1 MLLYTSCTG
10 NGFAITPQVDFG
22 YAGRPLTDDWAKLE
36 RCHMLDGLR
45 AFAKSWPGRIMGA
58 LLLIGLAGFGIN
70 NVILGFGSNTVA
82 RVGSEDITANEFLRA
97 YQSQVNRVAQQIGS
111 VPSPQDAVNFG
122 IPTLTLQQLA
132 QDAALD
138 QLATRFGLGVSEAK
152 LAEMVRE
159 DPSFRGTLGTFDP
172 ASFEQV
178 LRASGITEAEYFE
191 DQTAAARRQQLV
203 LSLFGEAG
211 LPAAGTELINAYVN
225 DQRTIEYFV
234 LNATS
239 LPSPPEPTEEEL
251 AAYLAEHQAEF
262 RTVETRQTQMLVL
275 SPTTLAASK
284 TISDEAIAAEYERTR
299 DSLTQPERRTIEQ
312 VVLNADQAT
321 AFEAGLTAGTP
332 FEQLVAEAGLTPTSL
347 GTLAQ
352 SQVTDPALA
361 EAALG
366 LEQGQFTVIEGV
378 AGRRA
383 VHVSAIEPGGT
394 PSLEEARA
402 EIEERLALAEAR
414 NEIAD
419 IQDQV
424 EELRAAFRP
433 LTEIAERF
441 GLDLYEAGVTAGGSE
456 LEIIPGINPEDRT
469 RLAQAIFAAEQGD
482 LTAAVPMAGN
492 TNVYFELNAIEPAR
506 DQTLD
511 EVRDDVAAALMTERT
526 NNALLDAAEEAVAEV
541 QGGTALADVAASYN
555 TFPQLSTPFTRFGSS
570 DGTIDGTIASA
581 AFAGGPDLVDTA
593 VGEDGS
599 VTVFQVTSVIPADA
613 TLEQEVVDGL
623 DQEAQIGLY
632 GEFVAGVRDDAGL
645 RINQQALN
653 EALAI
658 TGATQ

>member
-1 MLLYTSCTG
+1 
-10 NGFAITPQVDFG
+10 
-22 YAGRPLTDDWAKLE
+22 
-36 RCHMLDGLR
+36 MLDGLR

-82 RVGSEDITANEFLRA
+82 RVGNEDITANEFLRA
-97 YQSQVNRVAQQIGS
+97 YQNQVNRVAQQIGS

-122 IPTLTLQQLA
+122 IPSLTLQQLA

-138 QLATRFGLGVSEAK
+138 QLATRFGLGVSDAK
-152 LAEMVRE
+152 LAQMVRE

-172 ASFEQV
+172 ASFAQV
-178 LRASGITEAEYFE
+178 LRASGITESEYFE
-191 DQTAAARRQQLV
+191 EQTAAARRQQLV

-211 LPAAGTELINAYVN
+211 LPAAGTELINNYVN

-234 LNATS
+234 LNPTS
-239 LPSPPEPTEEEL
+239 LPSPAEPTEEEL

-262 RTVETRQTQMLVL
+262 RTVETRPTRMLVL
-275 SPTTLAASK
+275 SPTSLAAAK
-284 TISDEAIAAEYERTR
+284 TISDEAIAAEYERTK

-312 VVLNADQAT
+312 VVLNADQAA
-321 AFEAGLTAGTP
+321 AFEAGLAAGTS

-347 GTLAQ
+347 GTLAE

-361 EAALG
+361 SAAFG
-366 LEQGQFTVIEGV
+366 LDAGDFTVIEGA

-383 VHVSAIEPGGT
+383 VHVSAIDPGGVPT
-394 PSLEEARA
+394 LEEAR
-402 EIEERLALAEAR
+402 EGIEQQLALAEAR

-433 LTEIAERF
+433 LTEIADRF
-441 GLDLYEAGVTAGGSE
+441 GLELYEVPVTAGGSE
-456 LEIIPGINPEDRT
+456 LSVIPGIAAEDRS
-469 RLAQAIFAAEQGD
+469 RLTQAIFAAEQGD

-492 TNVYFELNAIEPAR
+492 TNVYFELEGVEPAR

-511 EVRDDVAAALMTERT
+511 EVRDELTTALMTERS
-526 NNALLDAAEEAVAEV
+526 NDAMLAAAEEAVAQV
-541 QGGTALADVAASYN
+541 RSGTPLSDVASRYN
-555 TFPQLSTPFTRFGSS
+555 TFPQISTPFTRFGSP

-581 AFAGGPDLVDTA
+581 AFAGGPNLVDTA
-593 VGEDGS
+593 VAEDGS
-599 VTVFQVTSVIPADA
+599 VTVFQVTSAIPSGTTLDA
-613 TLEQEVVDGL
+613 TVVDSL

-653 EALAI
+653 EALAL

>member
-1 MLLYTSCTG
+1 
-10 NGFAITPQVDFG
+10 
-22 YAGRPLTDDWAKLE
+22 
-36 RCHMLDGLR
+36 MLDGLR

-82 RVGSEDITANEFLRA
+82 RVGNEDITANEFLRA
-97 YQSQVNRVAQQIGS
+97 YQNQVNRVAQQIGS

-122 IPTLTLQQLA
+122 IPSLTLQQLA

-138 QLATRFGLGVSEAK
+138 QLATRFGLGVSDAK
-152 LAEMVRE
+152 LAQMVRE

-172 ASFEQV
+172 ASFAQV
-178 LRASGITEAEYFE
+178 LRASGITESEYFE
-191 DQTAAARRQQLV
+191 EQTAAARRQQLV

-211 LPAAGTELINAYVN
+211 LPAAGTELINNYVN

-234 LNATS
+234 LNPTS
-239 LPSPPEPTEEEL
+239 LPSPAEPTEEEL
-251 AAYLAEHQAEF
+251 AAYLAEHQGEF
-262 RTVETRQTQMLVL
+262 RTVETRPTRMLVL
-275 SPTTLAASK
+275 SPTSLAAAK
-284 TISDEAIAAEYERTR
+284 TISDEAIAAEYERTK

-312 VVLNADQAT
+312 VVLNADQAA
-321 AFEAGLTAGTP
+321 AFEAGLAAGTS

-347 GTLAQ
+347 GTLAE

-361 EAALG
+361 SAAFG
-366 LEQGQFTVIEGV
+366 LDGGDFTVIEGA

-383 VHVSAIEPGGT
+383 VHVSAIDPGGVPT
-394 PSLEEARA
+394 LEEAR
-402 EIEERLALAEAR
+402 EGIEQQLALAEAR

-433 LTEIAERF
+433 LTEIADRF
-441 GLDLYEAGVTAGGSE
+441 GLELYEVPVTAGGSE
-456 LEIIPGINPEDRT
+456 LSVIPGIAAEDRS
-469 RLAQAIFAAEQGD
+469 RLTQAIFAAEQGD

-492 TNVYFELNAIEPAR
+492 TNVYFELEGVEPAR

-511 EVRDDVAAALMTERT
+511 EVRDELTTALMTERS
-526 NNALLDAAEEAVAEV
+526 NDAMLAAAEEAVAQV
-541 QGGTALADVAASYN
+541 RSGTPLSDVASRYN
-555 TFPQLSTPFTRFGSS
+555 TFPQISTPFTRFGSP

-581 AFAGGPDLVDTA
+581 AFAGGPNLVDTA
-593 VGEDGS
+593 VAEDGS
-599 VTVFQVTSVIPADA
+599 VTVFQVTSAIPSGTTLDA
-613 TLEQEVVDGL
+613 TVVDSL

-653 EALAI
+653 EALAL

>member
-1 MLLYTSCTG
+1 
-10 NGFAITPQVDFG
+10 
-22 YAGRPLTDDWAKLE
+22 
-36 RCHMLDGLR
+36 MLDGLR

-82 RVGSEDITANEFLRA
+82 RVGNEDITANEFLRA
-97 YQSQVNRVAQQIGS
+97 YQNQVNRVAQQIGS

-122 IPTLTLQQLA
+122 IPSLTLQQLA

-138 QLATRFGLGVSEAK
+138 QLATRFGLGVSDAK
-152 LAEMVRE
+152 LAQMVRE

-172 ASFEQV
+172 ASFAQV
-178 LRASGITEAEYFE
+178 LRASGITESEYFE
-191 DQTAAARRQQLV
+191 QQSAAARRQQLV

-211 LPAAGTELINAYVN
+211 LPAAGTELINNYVN

-234 LNATS
+234 LNPTS
-239 LPSPPEPTEEEL
+239 LPSPAEPTEEEL

-262 RTVETRQTQMLVL
+262 RTVETRPTRMLVL
-275 SPTTLAASK
+275 SPTSLAAAK
-284 TISDEAIAAEYERTR
+284 TISDEAIAAEYERTK

-312 VVLNADQAT
+312 VVLNADQAA
-321 AFEAGLTAGTP
+321 AFEAGLAAGTS

-347 GTLAQ
+347 GTLAE

-361 EAALG
+361 SAAFG
-366 LEQGQFTVIEGV
+366 LDAGDFTVIEGA

-383 VHVSAIEPGGT
+383 VHVSAIDPGGVPT
-394 PSLEEARA
+394 LEEAR
-402 EIEERLALAEAR
+402 EGIEQQLALAEAR

-433 LTEIAERF
+433 LTEIADRF
-441 GLDLYEAGVTAGGSE
+441 GLELYEVPVTAGGSE
-456 LEIIPGINPEDRT
+456 LSVIPGIAPEDRS
-469 RLAQAIFAAEQGD
+469 RLTQAIFAAEQGD

-492 TNVYFELNAIEPAR
+492 TNVYFELEGVEPAR

-511 EVRDDVAAALMTERT
+511 EVRDELTTALMTERS
-526 NNALLDAAEEAVAEV
+526 NDAMLAAAEEAVAQV
-541 QGGTALADVAASYN
+541 RSGTPLSDVASRYN
-555 TFPQLSTPFTRFGSS
+555 TFPQISTPFTRFGSP
-570 DGTIDGTIASA
+570 DGTIGGTIASA
-581 AFAGGPDLVDTA
+581 AFAGGPNLVDTA
-593 VGEDGS
+593 VAEDGS
-599 VTVFQVTSVIPADA
+599 VTVFQVTSAIPSGTTLDA
-613 TLEQEVVDGL
+613 TVVDSL

-653 EALAI
+653 EALAL

>member
-1 MLLYTSCTG
+1 
-10 NGFAITPQVDFG
+10 
-22 YAGRPLTDDWAKLE
+22 
-36 RCHMLDGLR
+36 MLDGLR

-82 RVGSEDITANEFLRA
+82 RVGNEDITANEFLRA
-97 YQSQVNRVAQQIGS
+97 YQNQVNRVAQQIGS

-122 IPTLTLQQLA
+122 IPSLTLQQLA

-138 QLATRFGLGVSEAK
+138 QLATRFGLGVSDAK
-152 LAEMVRE
+152 LAQMVRE

-172 ASFEQV
+172 ASFAQV
-178 LRASGITEAEYFE
+178 LRASGITESEYFE
-191 DQTAAARRQQLV
+191 QQSAAARRQQLV

-211 LPAAGTELINAYVN
+211 LPAAGTELINNYVN

-234 LNATS
+234 LNPTS
-239 LPSPPEPTEEEL
+239 LPSPAEPTEEEL

-262 RTVETRQTQMLVL
+262 RTVETRPTRMLVL
-275 SPTTLAASK
+275 SPTSLAAAK
-284 TISDEAIAAEYERTR
+284 TISDEAIAAEYERTK

-312 VVLNADQAT
+312 VVLNADQAA
-321 AFEAGLTAGTP
+321 AFEAGLAAGTS

-347 GTLAQ
+347 GTLAE

-361 EAALG
+361 SAAFG
-366 LEQGQFTVIEGV
+366 LDAGDFTVIEGA

-383 VHVSAIEPGGT
+383 VHVSAIDPGGVPT
-394 PSLEEARA
+394 LEEAR
-402 EIEERLALAEAR
+402 EGIEQQLALAEAR

-433 LTEIAERF
+433 LTEIADRF
-441 GLDLYEAGVTAGGSE
+441 GLELYEVPVTAGGSE
-456 LEIIPGINPEDRT
+456 LSVIPGIAPEDRS
-469 RLAQAIFAAEQGD
+469 RLTQAIFAAEQGD

-492 TNVYFELNAIEPAR
+492 TNVYFELEGVEPAR

-511 EVRDDVAAALMTERT
+511 EVRDELTTALMTERS
-526 NNALLDAAEEAVAEV
+526 NDAMLAAAEEAVAQV
-541 QGGTALADVAASYN
+541 RSGTPLSDVASRYN
-555 TFPQLSTPFTRFGSS
+555 TFPQISTPFTRFGSP

-581 AFAGGPDLVDTA
+581 AFAGGPNLVDTA
-593 VGEDGS
+593 VAEDGS
-599 VTVFQVTSVIPADA
+599 VTVFQVTSAIPSGTTLDA
-613 TLEQEVVDGL
+613 TVVDSL

-653 EALAI
+653 EALAL

>member
-1 MLLYTSCTG
+1 
-10 NGFAITPQVDFG
+10 
-22 YAGRPLTDDWAKLE
+22 
-36 RCHMLDGLR
+36 MLDGLR

-82 RVGSEDITANEFLRA
+82 RVGNEDITANEFLRA
-97 YQSQVNRVAQQIGS
+97 YQNQVNRVAQQIGS

-122 IPTLTLQQLA
+122 IPSLTLQQLA

-138 QLATRFGLGVSEAK
+138 QLATRFGLGVSDAK
-152 LAEMVRE
+152 LAQMVRE

-172 ASFEQV
+172 ASFAQV
-178 LRASGITEAEYFE
+178 LRASGITESEYFE
-191 DQTAAARRQQLV
+191 QQSAAARRQQLV

-211 LPAAGTELINAYVN
+211 LPAAGTELINNYVN

-234 LNATS
+234 LNPTS
-239 LPSPPEPTEEEL
+239 LPSPAEPTEEEL

-262 RTVETRQTQMLVL
+262 RTVETRPTRMLVL
-275 SPTTLAASK
+275 SPTSLAAAK
-284 TISDEAIAAEYERTR
+284 TIPEEAIEAEYERTR

-312 VVLNADQAT
+312 VVLNADQAA
-321 AFEAGLTAGTP
+321 AFEAGLAAGTS

-347 GTLAQ
+347 GTLAE

-361 EAALG
+361 SAAFG
-366 LEQGQFTVIEGV
+366 LDAGDFTVIEGA

-383 VHVSAIEPGGT
+383 VHVSAIDPGGVPT
-394 PSLEEARA
+394 LEEAR
-402 EIEERLALAEAR
+402 EGIEQQLALAEAR

-433 LTEIAERF
+433 LTEIADRF
-441 GLDLYEAGVTAGGSE
+441 GLELYEVPVTAGGSE
-456 LEIIPGINPEDRT
+456 LDVIPGIAPEDRS
-469 RLAQAIFAAEQGD
+469 RLTQAIFSAEQGD
-482 LTAAVPMAGN
+482 LTAAVPMTGN
-492 TNVYFELNAIEPAR
+492 TNVYFELEGVEPAR

-511 EVRDDVAAALMTERT
+511 EVRDELTTALITERS
-526 NNALLDAAEEAVAEV
+526 NDALLAAAEEAVDQV
-541 QGGTALADVAASYN
+541 RSGTPLSDVASRYN
-555 TFPQLSTPFTRFGSS
+555 TFPQISTPFTRFGSP

-581 AFAGGPDLVDTA
+581 AFAGGPNLVDTA
-593 VGEDGS
+593 VAEDGS
-599 VTVFQVTSVIPADA
+599 VTVFQVTSAIPSGTTLDA
-613 TLEQEVVDGL
+613 TVVDSL

-653 EALAI
+653 EALAL